1 MNSQRRLIEQ
11 AATLEEALENEQR
24 LTAQQRNFVS
34 MTSHEFR
41 TPLTIIDGHAQ
52 RLIKL
57 SERLEP
63 AEIADR
69 GARIRSAV
77 QRMTNIMDSLLGA
90 TRLLDGQ
97 AVFHP
102 TELEPAAL
110 LRDACQTHRE
120 ANRGVNITEHFED
133 LPATIHGDP
142 KLLFHAFSNLISNAI
157 KYSAPGSP
165 IEVDARQEKGELV
178 VQVRDH
184 GIGIPAKDPQRLFQR
199 YFRGGNATGIA
210 GTGVGL
216 HLVAMVVSL
225 HQGEVFAESL
235 EGVGSTFIVRLPVRA
250 SALNTQ
256 LSSTRDVA

>member
-1 MNSQRRLIEQ
+1 
-11 AATLEEALENEQR
+11 
-24 LTAQQRNFVS
+24 

-57 SERLEP
+57 STRLEP
-63 AEIADR
+63 GDIADR

-77 QRMTNIMDSLLGA
+77 QRMTNIIDSLLGA
-90 TRLLDGQ
+90 SRLLDGQ

-110 LRDACQTHRE
+110 LRDACQAHRE
-120 ANRGVNITEHFED
+120 ATHGVNIAEDFED
-133 LPATIHGDP
+133 LPASINGDP

-157 KYSAPGSP
+157 KYSSSGSP
-165 IEVDARQEKGELV
+165 IEVVARREQDWMV
-178 VQVRDH
+178 VQIRDR
-184 GIGIPAKDPQRLFQR
+184 GIGIPARDRKRLFQR

-216 HLVAMVVSL
+216 HLVAMVVEL
-225 HQGEVFAESL
+225 HQGEVFVESL
-235 EGVGSTFIVRLPVRA
+235 EGMGSTFTVRLPMRA
-250 SALNTQ
+250 SALKAQ
-256 LSSTRDVA
+256 LSSALDVA